1 MESDVDITVGY
12 NVGFF
17 FCGEFV
23 ARPTDSFNETEMF
36 LDSIGVEET
45 IGAVSDECRS
55 VIVVSA
61 NPNGTL
67 DVSKNKITTRDKT
80 DFN

>member
-1 MESDVDITVGY
+1 MTTGC

-17 FCGEFV
+17 FGGEFV
-23 ARPTDSFNETEMF
+23 ERSTDSFNETDMF